1 MQQELK
7 TIHCYDA
14 VSFVIEVE
22 KAVKEGFSLDLVTP
36 QNYPQQIGFQ
46 FITTMVKDSV
56 EDTKEAVKKESLTVK
71 IDASEVQ
78 SVVDKAV
85 EDVKSML
92 EASKIEQVVQSTSEE
107 IKAAVEAPKKAE
119 TATQDIKAKPGR
131 PAKAK

>member
-1 MQQELK
+1 MKQELK

-56 EDTKEAVKKESLTVK
+56 DDTKGAVK
-71 IDASEVQ
+71 I
-78 SVVDKAV
+78 AV
-85 EDVKSML
+85 EPV
-92 EASKIEQVVQSTSEE
+92 EAPVAQQEGVGNQEVVQEV
-107 IKAAVEAPKKAE
+107 VEAPKKA
-119 TATQDIKAKPGR
+119 GR